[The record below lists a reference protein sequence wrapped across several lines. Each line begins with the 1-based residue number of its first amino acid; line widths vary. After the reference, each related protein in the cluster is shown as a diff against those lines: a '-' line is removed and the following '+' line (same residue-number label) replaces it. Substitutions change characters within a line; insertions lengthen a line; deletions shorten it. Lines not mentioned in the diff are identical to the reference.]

1 MSQNEK
7 RRIVKN
13 IINRLYSGANSGNGS
28 HKLGCKKKLVI
39 KKKISDNN
47 NQNFNSISME

>member
-13 IINRLYSGANSGNGS
+13 IINRLYSGENSGNGS
-28 HKLGCKKKLVI
+28 HKLGCTKKILM

-47 NQNFNSISME
+47 NQNFNSISIE